1 MRIKV
6 AVIVIAVLSG
16 AVACSFSKERK
27 EAEALAEQYFSTM
40 QGGNIANVLAL
51 YSPRFYSVTPR
62 ADWLAFLNDLHARC
76 GTPKTHSLIT
86 WNVFS
91 AFGTNAGTRTTLV
104 YDVQYSTC
112 RTLEKMTVFKPGG
125 GQIRFDGHVLTPK
138 APVPDDKGSAQ
149 AATLST

>member
-1 MRIKV
+1 MCIKA
-6 AVIVIAVLSG
+6 AVTVLAVLIG
-16 AVACSFSKERK
+16 TVACSFSKERR

-40 QGGNIANVLAL
+40 QGGNVANVLAF
-51 YSPRFYSVTPR
+51 YSPRFYSVTSR

-91 AFGTNAGTRTTLV
+91 SLGTHAGTRTTLV

-112 RTLEKMTVFKPGG
+112 RLSEKMTVFKPDG
-125 GQIRFDGHVLTPK
+125 GQIRIDGHLLTPK
-138 APVPDDKGSAQ
+138 APVPDDKGSVQ
-149 AATLST
+149 AAARST